1 MKWHYSDEAAANWL
15 IQNIIQFIARC
26 LIQRSQPS
34 HQNVTAICAE
44 TREINHTQKRD
55 LYIMRSF
62 YSHRPTKTVQTHR
75 RKKKIIGLS
84 HLATRDLERVD
95 KQLNAR

>member
-1 MKWHYSDEAAANWL
+1 MRLHYSDKAAVNWL
-15 IQNIIQFIARC
+15 IQNTARC

-34 HQNVTAICAE
+34 HQNVTAICYVA
-44 TREINHTQKRD
+44 REINHMQKRD

-62 YSHRPTKTVQTHR
+62 YSHRPKTAQTHR
-75 RKKKIIGLS
+75 RKKIINPS